1 MQAIQYFKTMT
12 NNKKQGGFTLLEI
25 LLVVAAIA
33 ILAGIIIIAIN
44 PGKQL
49 AETKNAQR
57 RIDTNTII
65 NAVYQYSIDNNGA
78 LPATITTTP
87 TEICKTGATPC
98 TGFVD
103 LGVLTL
109 NEKYLVSL
117 PNDPTGA
124 TAKGTGYQISKDTYG
139 RITVAAPKAEAG
151 ATIKV
156 KR

>member
-1 MQAIQYFKTMT
+1 MELIRRLKTMKKSMK
-12 NNKKQGGFTLLEI
+12 NNKGFTLLEI

-49 AETKNAQR
+49 SETKNAQR

-78 LPATITTTP
+78 IPAGITTTP
-87 TEICKTGATPC
+87 TDICKTGSTSC
-98 TGFVD
+98 VGLVD
-103 LGVLTL
+103 LTL
-109 NEKYLVSL
+109 YEKYLVAL
-117 PNDPTGA
+117 PSDPTGS
-124 TAKGTGYQISKDTYG
+124 TAKSTGYQISKDIYG
-139 RITVAAPKAEAG
+139 RITVSAPKAEAG
-151 ATIKV
+151 ATIKI

>member
-1 MQAIQYFKTMT
+1 MQNIKAHK
-12 NNKKQGGFTLLEI
+12 NNSGFTLLEI

-33 ILAGIIIIAIN
+33 ILAGIIIIAVN

-49 AETKNAQR
+49 SETKNAQR

-78 LPATITTTP
+78 LPATITTTL
-87 TEICKTGATPC
+87 TEICKTGATSC
-98 TGFVD
+98 AGLAD
-103 LGVLTL
+103 LGALTSS
-109 NEKYLVSL
+109 EKYLVAL
-117 PNDPTGA
+117 PTDPTGSSVN
-124 TAKGTGYQISKDTYG
+124 GTGYQIAKDAYG